1 MSITPNT
8 VQYPAE
14 LTPAYWDKNK
24 GTVAKMAGE
33 TGIGAALTKLKAA
46 HAKIDWNLLTAYGYG
61 KLHDNSEIND
71 AEKKAKAY
79 YQSKVVPYAT
89 MAGGVMTLALGT
101 AKKFQANKLIPKSS
115 TATVAAIAKAADVVK
130 VACKS
135 LDVEFKTFAE
145 YRAKLAQ
152 QIEGQKKLIRPN
164 IDKLEK
170 GLAACIKNPTKDS
183 WNDNCTQQC
192 RSINNGVQVNPE
204 WKAAYGKTW
213 VKYDGV
219 TFFGKLKD
227 EAKLDEKGKKKQAA
241 DIVAMCKEIQS
252 ALSTL
257 KSGLK

>member
-8 VQYPAE
+8 VAYPSN
-14 LTPAYWDKNK
+14 LTPAFWDKNK

-33 TGIGAALTKLKAA
+33 TGIGAALAKLQAT
-46 HAKIDWNLLTAYGYG
+46 HARIDWNLLTAYGYG
-61 KLHDNSEIND
+61 KLHDLGEIAD

-79 YQSKVVPYAT
+79 YQSKVVPYAAQAGEV
-89 MAGGVMTLALGT
+89 MALALAT

-145 YRAKLAQ
+145 YREKLVA

-183 WNDNCTQQC
+183 WNDHCTQQC

-204 WKAAYGKTW
+204 WKAVYGKTW

-227 EAKLDEKGKKKQAA
+227 EAKLDEKAKKKQAA
-241 DIVAMCKEIQS
+241 DIVAMCKEIQGEL
-252 ALSTL
+252 AKL